1 MEHEG
6 VVPLARRQT
15 QSTEF
20 PGFAE
25 PSTPAR
31 TPTAPTPNRADT
43 AFIGTLAAISS
54 ILASRLILLLAV
66 IGGFVLAL
74 RSDAQ
79 SIPWVLIAYSVLVV
93 IPLVA
98 LDIVTR
104 RK

>member
-1 MEHEG
+1 M
-6 VVPLARRQT
+6 VPLARRQAP
-15 QSTEF
+15 STETF
-20 PGFAE
+20 TGFASE
-25 PSTPAR
+25 QIAPPRAPA
-31 TPTAPTPNRADT
+31 PPAQNRADT
-43 AFIGTLAAISS
+43 AFIGTLSAISA

-66 IGGFVLAL
+66 VGGFVLAL

>member
-1 MEHEG
+1 M
-6 VVPLARRQT
+6 VPLARRQT

-25 PSTPAR
+25 PAPPPRTPA
-31 TPTAPTPNRADT
+31 APAQQSRSDAFVDT
-43 AFIGTLAAISS
+43 LSAISS
-54 ILASRLILLLAV
+54 ILASRFILLLAV